1 MISEQNLF
9 DLPIE
14 RYLRTFDNIQK
25 IPTVQGDN
33 FTTGRLLDYPFSKII
48 IKR

>member
-1 MISEQNLF
+1 MFSEQNLF

-25 IPTVQGDN
+25 IPTVQRDH
-33 FTTGRLLDYPFSKII
+33 FTTDRLLDYPFSKSL
-48 IKR
+48 